1 MPPLPRRSTTTSTAL
16 ATRPRR
22 AIVSKAGSRR
32 PISELTAAAVRVNR
46 KRAGEYRRL
55 IQPWQMRALS
65 YYDLVGECWNSA
77 QFYSRSLKQVRLFVA
92 ERDENGELKETEN
105 EEVKGEL
112 ARIQDPGGGGYSRL
126 LDAYGRLMFLCGEGY
141 FLVTNPDG
149 DDESW
154 EFVSSDELRINGE
167 GSYTRFAAPSL
178 PAQLLRDVPDTAYKP
193 IGDEALVMR
202 VWRPHPRY
210 SALADSPVRA
220 VLDLLEELVLLTLA
234 VRARAKSRLA
244 ANGILF
250 LPDGLSQAPLE
261 AVGDED
267 PMLDPFLEDLIEQ
280 IVSPIENPGSAAAVA
295 PAIIRGP
302 DDLGEKIK
310 LIQISNPLETYP
322 EQGLRTEAVKRYAI
336 GIEMP
341 AEMLTGT
348 GTVNH
353 WGAWLIDEQAAR
365 QYIFPMCQDLCDNL
379 TSVYL
384 RPTLREA
391 NVADWERYVIGY
403 DASAVVAHPDR
414 AKDARELHDRLVI
427 SDKALRDANDFNDSD
442 APDLDELNRRIGVK
456 LKDASLATGGEY
468 DPGTTT
474 QINADEEQ
482 TGEEGAPQS
491 GAEVDAGA
499 PEGIPEDAGDASS
512 MRARTSTPERDA
524 LIGRVLGLCAA
535 GVIRGRQL
543 AGSRLRARIQH
554 ANGSLE
560 MSLTPADELA
570 NVPNEELAR
579 ALGVEW
585 VRSHAGTE
593 KTLVNGATAGID
605 ELLRIWGYD
614 EQGAAGLCD
623 LVLTHAARTLYG
635 HMPAE
640 TSKSI
645 RSYVEALTPR

>member
-1 MPPLPRRSTTTSTAL
+1 MALPRSTDVV
-16 ATRPRR
+16 RRPPRR
-22 AIVSKAGSRR
+22 AIVSKSASNRR
-32 PISELTAAAVRVNR
+32 IDELTAAAVRVSR
-46 KRAGEYRRL
+46 KRSGEYRRL
-55 IQPWQMRALS
+55 VQPWQMRALS

-92 ERDENGELKETEN
+92 ERDDAGELEETDDPT
-105 EEVKGEL
+105 VQGEL

-154 EFVSSDELRINGE
+154 EFVSSDELRIDGE

-178 PAQLLRDVPDTAYKP
+178 PAQLLRDVPDSAYKP

-210 SALADSPVRA
+210 SALADSPIRA

-267 PMLDPFLEDLIEQ
+267 PMLDPFMEDLIEQ
-280 IVSPIENPGSAAAVA
+280 IVSPVENPGTAAAVA

-353 WGAWLIDEQAAR
+353 WGAWLIDEQAAK
-365 QYIFPMCQDLCDNL
+365 QYIFPMCQQLCDDL

-384 RPTLREA
+384 RPTLKQA
-391 NVADWERYVIGY
+391 NVPNWERYVVGY
-403 DASAVVAHPDR
+403 DASAIVAHPDR
-414 AKDARELHDRLVI
+414 VKDAKDLHDRLVI
-427 SDKALRDANDFNDSD
+427 SDKALRDAADFNDTD
-442 APDLDELNRRIGVK
+442 APSIDELNRRIGVK
-456 LKDASLATGGEY
+456 LQDAALATSGEY
-468 DPGTTT
+468 DPGETSS
-474 QINADEEQ
+474 INADEEQ
-482 TGEEGAPQS
+482 TGAEGAPQS

-499 PEGIPEDAGDASS
+499 PEGIPSETGETGEMSSRTAGE
-512 MRARTSTPERDA
+512 RELVVAR
-524 LIGRVLGLCAA
+524 ILGLCAG
-535 GVIRGRQL
+535 GVARGRQI
-543 AGSRLRARIQH
+543 AGSRLRARIGRM
-554 ANGSLE
+554 NGELSA
-560 MSLTPADELA
+560 SLTPADQLP

-579 ALGVEW
+579 ALGVQF
-585 VRSHAGTE
+585 VRSYAGSE
-593 KTLVNGATAGID
+593 KALVKGATAGMADLLRTWGLDEKAIEGLD
-605 ELLRIWGYD
+605 EL
-614 EQGAAGLCD
+614 
-623 LVLTHAARTLYG
+623 VVSVAARSLYTKASAE
-635 HMPAE
+635 PA
-640 TSKSI
+640 KAI
-645 RSYVEALTPR
+645 VSYVEALVPR